1 MSFFERVV
9 GVFFNPRQTL
19 EAVAEKPIWW
29 DVLIVLLVSMSI
41 YSALIMP
48 LATRDALANYQTETG
63 TPPPDFGQMPKWI
76 LVIGAIAGLFSIMVM
91 VFLTCGIIYL
101 IGRLFS
107 TAGDFAKII
116 AVYLHAGLVDSL
128 LGNIIRLVL
137 ILMKKTIRVS
147 TSLAVLLPAD
157 VPLRSFGYILLSQF
171 DFFRLWAFGILAFG
185 LSAVFK
191 VDRKKALWIAF
202 LSWLII
208 TLLAAGLS
216 GLGLALQRRR

>member
-63 TPPPDFGQMPKWI
+63 APPPDFGQMPKWI
-76 LVIGAIAGLFSIMVM
+76 LVIGVIAGLFSIMVM

-101 IGRLFS
+101 MGRLFS

-116 AVYLHAGLVDSL
+116 AVYLHASLVDSL

>member
-101 IGRLFS
+101 MGRMFS

-157 VPLRSFGYILLSQF
+157 VPLRSFGHILLSQF